1 MEDEPQILS
10 IADDY
15 LANSNAPR
23 RGVGEK
29 KTKRL
34 ALIKKKQEEAKRLA
48 KKDELA
54 DIEDAFAAGDSD
66 GDDEGQR
73 RKDLEVIKKNFKR
86 KQKENKPYDSEQ
98 CDQEGFVYTGE
109 DAQCCG
115 STPTAGESG
124 QCCGSEKDPS
134 QAGCCGGTSKLPEL
148 PGASVPGTQKVY
160 VKTFG
165 CSHNVS
171 DSEYM
176 MGQLVQ
182 YGYRLVDD
190 PINADCILINSCTV
204 KNPSQDNLMRM
215 VFDSKKI
222 KKPVVV
228 AGCVPQGD
236 TMIEGLQDVSIIGTT
251 QIDRVVEVVE
261 ETLKGNSVQLL
272 KKKDLPELDLP
283 KIRKNRFI
291 EM

>member
-1 MEDEPQILS
+1 MEDEPQILN

-15 LANSNAPR
+15 LADSNAPR

-34 ALIKKKQEEAKRLA
+34 AMIKKKQEEAKKNA
-48 KKDELA
+48 KKEDLA
-54 DIEDAFAAGDSD
+54 DIEDAFVGAEGS
-66 GDDEGQR
+66 DDEGKR
-73 RKDLEVIKKNFKR
+73 RTDLEVIKKNFKR
-86 KQKENKPYDSEQ
+86 KQKENKPFDSEQ
-98 CDQEGFVYTGE
+98 CDQEGFVYTAE
-109 DAQCCG
+109 DDMCCG
-115 STPTAGESG
+115 STPAAGEAG
-124 QCCGSEKDPS
+124 QCCGSESKTD
-134 QAGCCGGTSKLPEL
+134 QGGCCGGEKKLPEQ
-148 PGASVPGTQKVY
+148 PGASVPGTQKIY

-182 YGYRLVDD
+182 YGYRLVND
-190 PINADCILINSCTV
+190 PTTADCILINSCTV
-204 KNPSQDNLMRM
+204 KNPSQENLMRM